1 MYLFSWLILNA
12 IFTVAALR
20 SSWTLFMALLLFNI
34 ELILLAT
41 GYMIDNASLLTAGNA
56 IGFLIA
62 LCACKYISY
71 GD

>member
-1 MYLFSWLILNA
+1 
-12 IFTVAALR
+12 
-20 SSWTLFMALLLFNI
+20 MALLLFNI